1 VAFFMKEKKH
11 WLTVQAP
18 GVPGLPAGYVYV
30 RMDKGNFQRIL
41 AAVEAQTGVKVER
54 LEEQ

>member
-1 VAFFMKEKKH
+1 
-11 WLTVQAP
+11 
-18 GVPGLPAGYVYV
+18 V
-30 RMDKGNFQRIL
+30 RMDKNNFQRIL